1 MKVGKAP
8 QPGSGAALPERFTLT
23 NATPYGGAQL
33 IWRFLE
39 HVGLP
44 ARAAAALAPHE
55 KAKHAKY
62 SLVQEVLLLLIGR
75 MLGLG
80 RVFDFVELEQDP
92 LLKFLFGLPKLPDVT
107 ILYKELVRL
116 GSAPVRAA
124 LQLLHEY
131 IAGLTLGTE
140 VIIDIDSTV
149 ETIYGHQE
157 RSAVGYN
164 PSKPGRASFHPQLCF
179 DGLTRTLLDC
189 ELRSG
194 NTTSS
199 SGLVLT
205 FTRVLASPLVAGRHV
220 RLVRGDR
227 GYGNEDFMA
236 HLEERGLNFILKV
249 KGTKPLRAWSDT
261 LEYRPIGTT
270 ALGDVLEVASGLYQA
285 GDWSRP
291 RRMVVVRERAAVP
304 VKGSLLPL
312 PAIADE
318 QFLATSVDWDEE
330 DVFHSYNQRCTS
342 ETTIRTLKEDWDL
355 DAFSKAGFDAN
366 AADMLLKGMAYN
378 LTLAMQQQLAPRRD
392 RAVVHTAATIRRWW
406 FLLPAVVANHSRY
419 YFLRLPREAERGHYG
434 QACDALAA
442 LATGT

>member
-1 MKVGKAP
+1 MNVGKAP
-8 QPGSGAALPERFTLT
+8 QPGSGAALPEQFTWT

-33 IWRFLE
+33 IWRFFD
-39 HVGLP
+39 HIGLL

-62 SLVQEVLLLLIGR
+62 SLVQEVLLFLIGR
-75 MLGLG
+75 MLGLR
-80 RVFDFVELEQDP
+80 RVSDFVELEQDP

-116 GSAPVRAA
+116 GRTCVRAD
-124 LQLLHEY
+124 LQPLHEY
-131 IAGLTLGTE
+131 VAGLTLGSE
-140 VIIDIDSTV
+140 VIIDIASTV
-149 ETIYGHQE
+149 ETVDGNQE

-164 PSKPGRASFHPQLCF
+164 PTKLGRASFHPQLCF

-189 ELRSG
+189 ELRPG

-199 SGLVLT
+199 GGLVQT
-205 FTRVLASPLVAGRHV
+205 FTRVLDSPLIAGRHV

-236 HLEERGLNFILKV
+236 LLEERDLDFILRV
-249 KGTKPLRAWSDT
+249 RGTRPPRAWSDS

-270 ALGDVLEVASGLYQA
+270 ELGDVLEVASGLYRA
-285 GDWSRP
+285 GDWSRT
-291 RRMVVVRERAAVP
+291 RRVVVVRERAEVP
-304 VKGSLLPL
+304 VQGAPPPL

-318 QFLATSVDWDEE
+318 QFLATSLDWDEE
-330 DVFHSYNQRCTS
+330 DIFHSHNQRCTS
-342 ETTIRTLKEDWDL
+342 ETTMRTLKEDWGL
-355 DAFSKAGFDAN
+355 DAFSKDEFDAN

-378 LTLAMQQQLAPRRD
+378 LTLAMQQRLAPKD

-406 FLLPAVVANHSRY
+406 FVLPAVVANHARY
-419 YFLRLPREAERGHYG
+419 YFLRLPREAEQGHYG
-434 QACDALAA
+434 QARAALAA
-442 LATGT
+442 LTAGT

>member
-1 MKVGKAP
+1 MVKAP
-8 QPGSGAALPERFTLT
+8 QPGSGAPLPEQFTLT

-33 IWRFLE
+33 IWRFLD

-62 SLVQEVLLLLIGR
+62 SLVQEVLLFLIGR

-116 GSAPVRAA
+116 GRASVRAA
-124 LQLLHEY
+124 LQPLHEHV
-131 IAGLTLGTE
+131 AGLTLGPE
-140 VIIDIDSTV
+140 LVIDIDSTV
-149 ETIYGHQE
+149 ETVYGHQE
-157 RSAVGYN
+157 HSAVGYN
-164 PSKPGRASFHPQLCF
+164 PTKPGRASFHPQLCF

-189 ELRSG
+189 ELRPG

-199 SGLVLT
+199 TALVAT
-205 FTRVLASPLVAGRHV
+205 FTRVLNSPLVSSRRV

-227 GYGNEDFMA
+227 GYGNEGFMA
-236 HLEERGLNFILKV
+236 LLEGRSLDYVLKV
-249 KGTKPLRAWSDT
+249 KGTRPLRAWADA
-261 LEYRPIGTT
+261 LDYRSIGETP
-270 ALGDVLEVASGLYQA
+270 LGDVLEVGSGLYQT

-291 RRMVVVRERAAVP
+291 RRLVVVRERAAVP
-304 VKGSLLPL
+304 ADGALLPL

-318 QFLATSVDWDEE
+318 QFLATSLDWDEE
-330 DVFHSYNQRCTS
+330 DIFHSYNQRCTS

-355 DAFSKAGFDAN
+355 DAFSKDGFDAN

-378 LTLAMQQQLAPRRD
+378 LTLAMQQRLAPKD
-392 RAVVHTAATIRRWW
+392 RAVVHTASTIRRWW
-406 FLLPAVVANHSRY
+406 FVLPAVVGSHARY
-419 YFLRLPREAERGHYG
+419 YFLRLPREAEQGHYG
-434 QACDALAA
+434 QACAALAA
-442 LATGT
+442 LAAGT

>member
-1 MKVGKAP
+1 MRVGKAP
-8 QPGSGAALPERFTLT
+8 QPGSGAALPEQFTLT

-33 IWRFLE
+33 IWRFLD
-39 HVGLP
+39 HIGLP

-62 SLVQEVLLLLIGR
+62 SLVQEVLVFLIGR

-107 ILYKELVRL
+107 ILYKELVRF
-116 GSAPVRAA
+116 GRTSVRAA
-124 LQLLHEY
+124 LQPLHEY
-131 IAGLTLGTE
+131 VAGLTLGSE

-149 ETIYGHQE
+149 ETVYGNQE

-164 PSKPGRASFHPQLCF
+164 PTKPGRASFHPQLCF

-189 ELRSG
+189 ELRPG

-199 SGLVLT
+199 SGLVQT
-205 FTRVLASPLVAGRHV
+205 FTRVLDSPLVAGRHV

-236 HLEERGLNFILKV
+236 LLEERDLDFILKV
-249 KGTKPLRAWSDT
+249 RGTKPLRAWSDT
-261 LEYRPIGTT
+261 LDYRPIGTT
-270 ALGDVLEVASGLYQA
+270 ALGDVLEVASGLYRA

-304 VKGSLLPL
+304 VEGALLPL
-312 PAIADE
+312 PAIGDE
-318 QFLATSVDWDEE
+318 QFLGTSLDWDEE

-355 DAFSKAGFDAN
+355 DAFSKNEFDAN

-378 LTLAMQQQLAPRRD
+378 LTLAMQQRLAPKD

-406 FLLPAVVANHSRY
+406 FVLPAVVANHARY
-419 YFLRLPREAERGHYG
+419 YFLRLPREAEHGHYG
-434 QACDALAA
+434 QASAALAA
-442 LATGT
+442 LAAGT